1 MTYLYSALGCSS
13 KFDFSAFIIGLIRH
27 LGSTSAP
34 TEKGNSNKKSLNGM
48 SGLDILEYI
57 VEASYK
63 NMKAI

>member
-1 MTYLYSALGCSS
+1 MTYLYSALGCSG

-34 TEKGNSNKKSLNGM
+34 TEKGNKKSLNGM

-57 VEASYK
+57 VEAPY
-63 NMKAI
+63 NNIKAI

>member
-34 TEKGNSNKKSLNGM
+34 TEKGNKKSLNGM

-57 VEASYK
+57 VEAPY
-63 NMKAI
+63 NNIKAI